1 MCKFIKD
8 LLKIDIYDEKGVKK
22 ILKKINTQLKENQED
37 SFELFGTDYG
47 HDEFIKVISV
57 LAMYLTDNFDV
68 DYIENAYKAS
78 FDVDEYGALGED
90 RSEIEYY
97 IDSFPTEEKL
107 NLNTLLSKGY
117 EYAEVLEDIFGEESF
132 RYEF

>member
-22 ILKKINTQLKENQED
+22 ILKKINTQLKDNEED
-37 SFELFGTDYG
+37 SFELFGTNYG

-57 LAMYLTDNFDV
+57 LAMYLTDDYDV
-68 DYIENAYKAS
+68 SYIENAYKAS

-90 RSEIEYY
+90 RSEIDDY
-97 IDSFPTEEKL
+97 IYSFPMEGNI
-107 NLNTLLSKGY
+107 NLKKFLIKGI
-117 EYAEVLEDIFGEESF
+117 EYAEILENVFGELNIE
-132 RYEF
+132 Y

>member
-8 LLKIDIYDEKGVKK
+8 LLKIDIYEKKGVKE

-37 SFELFGTDYG
+37 SFELFGTDYE

-90 RSEIEYY
+90 RSEIDDY
-97 IDSFPTEEKL
+97 IYSFPMEGNI
-107 NLNTLLSKGY
+107 NLKKFLINGI
-117 EYAEVLEDIFGEESF
+117 EYAEILENVFGELNLE
-132 RYEF
+132 Y

>member
-8 LLKIDIYDEKGVKK
+8 LLKIDIYDKKGVKE

-37 SFELFGTDYG
+37 SFELFGTDYE
-47 HDEFIKVISV
+47 HDEFIKVISL

-78 FDVDEYGALGED
+78 FDIDEYGALGED
-90 RSEIEYY
+90 RSEIDDY
-97 IDSFPTEEKL
+97 IYSFPMEE
-107 NLNTLLSKGY
+107 NITLKTFLIKGI
-117 EYAEVLEDIFGEESF
+117 EYAEILENVFGELNLE
-132 RYEF
+132 Y